1 MKGYVYILASAR
13 NGTLYIG
20 VTRDIMRRLHEH
32 RSDAVSGFTER
43 YGVHR
48 LVHSE
53 EYDWLADAIAREKR
67 LKKWKRTWKLQLIE
81 EHNPRW
87 EDLAVDMGFDPL

>member
-13 NGTLYIG
+13 NGTLYVG
-20 VTRDIMRRLHEH
+20 VTRDIVRRLHEH
-32 RSDAVSGFTER
+32 RSDALPGFTER

-48 LVHSE
+48 LVHLE

-67 LKKWKRTWKLQLIE
+67 LKKWKLAWKLQLIE
-81 EHNPRW
+81 EGNPRW
-87 EDLAVDMGFDPL
+87 ADLAPTLGFDPS

>member
-13 NGTLYIG
+13 NGTLYVG
-20 VTRDIMRRLHEH
+20 VTRDIVRRLHEH
-32 RSDAVSGFTER
+32 RSDALPGFTER

-48 LVHSE
+48 LVHLE

-67 LKKWKRTWKLQLIE
+67 LKKWKRAWKLQLIE
-81 EHNPRW
+81 EGNPRW
-87 EDLAVDMGFDPL
+87 ADLAPTLGFDPS